1 MAIMTS
7 PSGAFP
13 TALIYI
19 TVGSLI
25 DIWTVVAML
34 YYPPETQWTKFLVVG
49 LMVTGA
55 AFLIIGLLLGQIG
68 RAARHAELPPTEVT
82 PAVEQAEESAA
93 ANPPAVVVAGN
104 PPVQTAV
111 SPNRDHVG
119 VPPSPPNVPAA
130 TPVPRK

>member
-25 DIWTVVAML
+25 DIWTIVAML
-34 YYPPETQWTKFLVVG
+34 YYPPETQWGKFLVVG
-49 LMVTGA
+49 FMVTGA
-55 AFLIIGLLLGQIG
+55 AFLLIGLLLGPIG

-82 PAVEQAEESAA
+82 TSVEQAEESAA
-93 ANPPAVVVAGN
+93 ANPPAVVVSGN
-104 PPVQTAV
+104 PPVETAV

-119 VPPSPPNVPAA
+119 
-130 TPVPRK
+130 